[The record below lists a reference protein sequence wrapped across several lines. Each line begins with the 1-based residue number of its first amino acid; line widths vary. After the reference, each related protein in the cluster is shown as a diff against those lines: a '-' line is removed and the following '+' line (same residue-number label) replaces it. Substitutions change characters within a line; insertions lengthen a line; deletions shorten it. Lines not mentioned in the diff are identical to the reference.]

1 MTSRNFVLYS
11 IRKLLP
17 MKNLFL
23 LLLCSLFTFLSKAQ
37 NPAAGDKP
45 LRIGIAGLTHT
56 HVHWLLGREK
66 KGDIEIVGIAES
78 DTSLAGR
85 YSRQHGYPMNIVYPS
100 LQEML
105 AKAKPAAVLAF
116 NDIYGHLEV
125 VRQCAPLG
133 IHVMVEKPMAV
144 SLDHAKEMLALA
156 KRHNIHLL
164 TNYETTWYGS
174 NEKAF
179 DISNIEKSIGDIR
192 KIVFYTGHA
201 GPKEIGCNQEFLQW
215 LTDPVLNGGGAIT
228 DFGCYGAN
236 LSTWLMNGEEP
247 ETVTAITQQIKPL
260 LYPKVDDDATII
272 VTYKKAQVIIQ
283 ASWNWPYNRKEM
295 ELYGVDGYV
304 FCRDGKNMII
314 KKGMDET
321 STVVTAKDLPAERND
336 PFIYFKKVIQ
346 GNIHPGTYDLS
357 SEDNNEMVV
366 KILEA
371 AKHAAKTGKTVVWK
385 EFYKR

>member
-1 MTSRNFVLYS
+1 MKRLY
-11 IRKLLP
+11 
-17 MKNLFL
+17 FL
-23 LLLCSLFTFLSKAQ
+23 LLCLVFANALKAQ
-37 NPAAGDKP
+37 NEVARDNP

-66 KGDIEIVGIAES
+66 LGDIEIVGIAES

-85 YSRQHGYPMNIVYPS
+85 YSRQHGYSMDIVYPS
-100 LQEML
+100 LKEML
-105 AKAKPAAVLAF
+105 AKTKPAAVLAF

-125 VRQCAPLG
+125 VKQCAPLG

-144 SLDHAKEMLALA
+144 SLDHATEMLALA
-156 KRHNIHLL
+156 KKHQIHLL

-179 DISNIEKSIGDIR
+179 ALSNIEKSIGDIR

-247 ETVTAITQQIKPL
+247 ETITAITQQIKPQ
-260 LYPKVDDDATII
+260 LYPRVDDDATII
-272 VTYKKAQVIIQ
+272 ITYKRSQVIIQ

-295 ELYGVDGYV
+295 ELYGVSGYV
-304 FCRDGKNMII
+304 FCKDGKNMMI
-314 KKGMDET
+314 KSSTDET
-321 STVVTAKDLPAERND
+321 AKAFIATELPAERND
-336 PFIYFKKVIQ
+336 PFIYFKNVID
-346 GNIHPGTYDLS
+346 GNIKPAAYDLS
-357 SEDNNEMVV
+357 TAGNNEIVV

-371 AKHAAKTGKTVVWK
+371 AKQAAKTGKTVIWK
-385 EFYKR
+385 EFYK